1 MPKNGSLFLDNS
13 LNQIWIAALNNSRKI
28 YCQNIKLWKIFMGL
42 FVFINLRLKKTMQ
55 KIVFLLDLSFTTIS
69 LSIQVKI

>member
-1 MPKNGSLFLDNS
+1 
-13 LNQIWIAALNNSRKI
+13 
-28 YCQNIKLWKIFMGL
+28 MGL

-55 KIVFLLDLSFTTIS
+55 KIVFLLDPSFTIIS